1 MNLAAAR
8 SFRFV
13 PPTLRASSA
22 LLLIST
28 PPDSQFPLVFN
39 PSLYRKPR
47 YISYQQYA
55 SSTPWCR
62 PCAYSRSQRSYQA
75 YCRSSAPS
83 GCPPAAAPASL
94 DVCEPEPAAASR
106 SGTAPGPAGFGLWSL
121 RTDGIDCSVSL
132 DTRGYIFSSFAVI
145 CWWQQPFALTG
156 GMELDALASYG
167 MTDSFFFHSG
177 VAVGSS
183 VGHAIGGFF
192 GGGGSAPAEQQQQAP
207 ADAQPMDSGMW
218 QSSANSSWENNAPCE
233 TDISNFRRCMDEQQ
247 GNMSICG
254 WYLDQLV
261 CLLSRRPGKFQVLTT
276 YLQKA
281 CQAAAKPY

>member
-94 DVCEPEPAAASR
+94 DVCVPGPAAASR

-167 MTDSFFFHSG
+167 MTDSLFSTVVLQLAPLLATLLVAFSVVAAVLPLSNNSKLLLMPSLWTVACGRVPPTARGRTTPLARQISRTSAGAWMSSRATCPF
-177 VAVGSS
+177 AVGTWISWY
-183 VGHAIGGFF
+183 VYYQEDP
-192 GGGGSAPAEQQQQAP
+192 GS
-207 ADAQPMDSGMW
+207 
-218 QSSANSSWENNAPCE
+218 
-233 TDISNFRRCMDEQQ
+233 FRC
-247 GNMSICG
+247 
-254 WYLDQLV
+254 
-261 CLLSRRPGKFQVLTT
+261 
-276 YLQKA
+276 
-281 CQAAAKPY
+281 